1 MILIRGLCKGGGC
14 LTKSDVVTFTSMM
27 KASKQ
32 PPIIRGDADSSG
44 NLMPF
49 VFVWDSVLCS
59 AEGEFACTVY
69 WSLSL
74 EQSPF
79 LCVTCSDFV
88 FFQVTA
94 QHSSCLCLLLL
105 TLPTVSSLPVNLC
118 VCVYMCVCVC
128 ACVCVCVHVHAC
140 TCVCVCVYGWG
151 RGGRGR
157 SLMMNLCKLTSC
169 VLMSVVFNL
178 CMKST
183 HLGLISETVL

>member
-44 NLMPF
+44 NLIPF

-59 AEGEFACTVY
+59 AEGEFAHTVH
-69 WSLSL
+69 WSLCL

-79 LCVTCSDFV
+79 LSVTCSDFV
-88 FFQVTA
+88 FLQVTA

-105 TLPTVSSLPVNLC
+105 TLRIVSSQPLNLC
-118 VCVYMCVCVC
+118 VCVHVCVC
-128 ACVCVCVHVHAC
+128 MCMHAHVCVCVWM
-140 TCVCVCVYGWG
+140 GK
-151 RGGRGR
+151 RGGRGQ
-157 SLMMNLCKLTSC
+157 SLMMNY
-169 VLMSVVFNL
+169 VN
-178 CMKST
+178 
-183 HLGLISETVL
+183 